1 MERETSIK
9 RIILASNNLKK
20 IKEIKEILKG
30 YPYEIYSLKDMDIDI
45 DVEEDGL
52 TFEENAKKKAVEIH
66 QYLVN
71 KEESNFIV
79 LSDDSGLEVDC
90 LNGEPGVYSARY
102 AGEHGNDY
110 KNNLKLLQEMKD
122 FKGDERSARFVC
134 VIAVVFEDGN
144 VKTVR
149 GEVEGYIIEEI
160 KTEGGFGYDPLFFYK
175 GFNKTFG
182 EATPEEKNAISHRGN
197 ALKKLKDILI

>member
-1 MERETSIK
+1 MK
-9 RIILASNNLKK
+9 KIILASNNLKK

-30 YPYEIYSLKDMDIDI
+30 LPYEVYSLKDMDIDI
-45 DVEEDGL
+45 EVEEDGL
-52 TFEENAKKKAVEIH
+52 TFEENAKKKAKEIH
-66 QYLVN
+66 EYLLN
-71 KEESNFIV
+71 KKNSDFIV

-90 LNGEPGVYSARY
+90 LNGAPGIYSARY

-110 KNNLKLLQEMKD
+110 NNNVKLLEDMKA
-122 FKGDERSARFVC
+122 FKGDDRSARFVC

-149 GEVEGYIIEEI
+149 GEVEGRIIEEL
-160 KTEGGFGYDPLFFYK
+160 KTEGGFGYDPLFFYN

-182 EATPEEKNAISHRGN
+182 EATPEEKNEISHRGN
-197 ALKKLKDILI
+197 ALKKLKEILG

>member
-1 MERETSIK
+1 MK
-9 RIILASNNLKK
+9 RIILASNNIKK
-20 IKEIKEILKG
+20 IKELKEILKG
-30 YPYEIYSLKDMDIDI
+30 YPYEVYSLKDMNIDI
-45 DVEEDGL
+45 EVEEDGV
-52 TFEENAKKKAVEIH
+52 TFEENAEKKATEIYK
-66 QYLVN
+66 YLLD
-71 KEESNFIV
+71 KGESDFIV

-134 VIAVVFEDGN
+134 VIAVVFDDGT

-149 GEVEGYIIEEI
+149 GEVEGYIMDEI
-160 KTEGGFGYDPLFFYK
+160 KTKDGFGYDPLFFYK

-182 EATPEEKNAISHRGN
+182 EATPEEKNEISHRGN

>member
-1 MERETSIK
+1 MK

-20 IKEIKEILKG
+20 IKEIEEILKVF
-30 YPYEIYSLKDMDIDI
+30 PFEVYSLKDMDIDI
-45 DVEEDGL
+45 EVEEDGL

-71 KEESNFIV
+71 KGESNFIV

-182 EATPEEKNAISHRGN
+182 EATPQEKNAISHRGN
-197 ALKKLKDILI
+197 ALKKLKNILI

>member
-1 MERETSIK
+1 MK

-52 TFEENAKKKAVEIH
+52 TFEDNAKKKATEIH
-66 QYLVN
+66 QYLLR
-71 KEESNFIV
+71 KGESNFIV
-79 LSDDSGLEVDC
+79 LADDSGLEVDC

-102 AGEHGNDY
+102 AGEHGNDH
-110 KNNLKLLQEMKD
+110 KNNIKLLQEMKD
-122 FKGDERSARFVC
+122 FKGDKRSARFVC

-197 ALKKLKDILI
+197 ALKKLKDILV

>member
-1 MERETSIK
+1 MK
-9 RIILASNNLKK
+9 RIILASNNIKK
-20 IKEIKEILKG
+20 IKELKEILRG
-30 YPYEIYSLKDMDIDI
+30 YPYEVYSLKDMNIDI
-45 DVEEDGL
+45 EVEEDGV
-52 TFEENAKKKAVEIH
+52 TFGENAEKKATEIYK
-66 QYLVN
+66 YLLD
-71 KEESNFIV
+71 KGESDFIV

-102 AGEHGNDY
+102 AGDHGNDY

-134 VIAVVFEDGN
+134 VIAVVFEDGT

-149 GEVEGYIIEEI
+149 GEVEGYIMDEI
-160 KTEGGFGYDPLFFYK
+160 KTKDGFGYDPLFFYK

-182 EATPEEKNAISHRGN
+182 EATPEEKNEISHRGN

>member
-1 MERETSIK
+1 MK

-30 YPYEIYSLKDMDIDI
+30 YPYEIYSLKDMNINI

-71 KEESNFIV
+71 KGESNFIV

-197 ALKKLKDILI
+197 ALKKLKNILI

>member
-1 MERETSIK
+1 MK

-30 YPYEIYSLKDMDIDI
+30 CPYEIYSLKDMDIDI

>member
-1 MERETSIK
+1 MK

-30 YPYEIYSLKDMDIDI
+30 FPFEVYSLKDMDIDI
-45 DVEEDGL
+45 EVEEDGL

-71 KEESNFIV
+71 KGESNFIV
-79 LSDDSGLEVDC
+79 LADDSGLEVDC

-149 GEVEGYIIEEI
+149 GEVEGRIIEEL
-160 KTEGGFGYDPLFFYK
+160 KTEGYTL
-175 GFNKTFG
+175 
-182 EATPEEKNAISHRGN
+182 
-197 ALKKLKDILI
+197 

>member
-1 MERETSIK
+1 MK

-71 KEESNFIV
+71 KGESNFIV

>member
-1 MERETSIK
+1 MK

>member
-1 MERETSIK
+1 MK

-182 EATPEEKNAISHRGN
+182 EATPQEKNAISHRGN

>member
-1 MERETSIK
+1 MK

-30 YPYEIYSLKDMDIDI
+30 FPFEVYSLKDMDIDI
-45 DVEEDGL
+45 EVEEDGL
-52 TFEENAKKKAVEIH
+52 TFEENAKKKAGEIH

-71 KEESNFIV
+71 KGESNFIV

-90 LNGEPGVYSARY
+90 LKGEPGVYSARY

>member
-1 MERETSIK
+1 MK

-160 KTEGGFGYDPLFFYK
+160 KTEGGFGYDPLFYK

>member
-1 MERETSIK
+1 MK
-9 RIILASNNLKK
+9 RIILASNNIKK
-20 IKEIKEILKG
+20 IKELKEILRG
-30 YPYEIYSLKDMDIDI
+30 YPYEVYSLKDMNIDI
-45 DVEEDGL
+45 EVEEDGV
-52 TFEENAKKKAVEIH
+52 TFEENAEKKATEIYK
-66 QYLVN
+66 YLLD
-71 KEESNFIV
+71 KGESDFIV

-134 VIAVVFEDGN
+134 VIAVVFEDGT

-149 GEVEGYIIEEI
+149 GEVEGYIMDEI
-160 KTEGGFGYDPLFFYK
+160 KTKDGFGYDPLFFYK

-182 EATPEEKNAISHRGN
+182 EATPEEKNEISHRGN

>member
-1 MERETSIK
+1 MK
-9 RIILASNNLKK
+9 KIILASNNIKK

-30 YPYEIYSLKDMDIDI
+30 CPYEVYSLKDMDINI
-45 DVEEDGL
+45 EVEEDGL
-52 TFEENAKKKAVEIH
+52 TFEENAKKKAMEI
-66 QYLVN
+66 
-71 KEESNFIV
+71 NFIV

-90 LNGEPGVYSARY
+90 LNGAPGVYSARY

-110 KNNLKLLQEMKD
+110 NNNIKLLEEMKS
-122 FKGDERSARFVC
+122 FKGNERSARFVC

-149 GEVEGYIIEEI
+149 GEVEGTIIQEI

-182 EATPEEKNAISHRGN
+182 EATPEEKNTISHRGN
-197 ALKKLKDILI
+197 ALKKLKEILI

>member
-1 MERETSIK
+1 MK

-30 YPYEIYSLKDMDIDI
+30 FPFEVYSLKDMDIDI
-45 DVEEDGL
+45 EVEEDGL

-71 KEESNFIV
+71 KGESNFIV

-182 EATPEEKNAISHRGN
+182 EVTPEEKNEISHRGN

>member
-1 MERETSIK
+1 MK

-197 ALKKLKDILI
+197 AHKKLKAILI

>member
-1 MERETSIK
+1 MK

-30 YPYEIYSLKDMDIDI
+30 FPFEVYSLKDMDIDI
-45 DVEEDGL
+45 EVEEDGL
-52 TFEENAKKKAVEIH
+52 TFEENAKKKVVEIH

-71 KEESNFIV
+71 KGESNFIV

>member
-1 MERETSIK
+1 MK

-71 KEESNFIV
+71 KGESNFIV

-182 EATPEEKNAISHRGN
+182 EATPQEKNAISHRGN